1 MRTNNQNKE
10 TTDKG
15 QVSCRSKETTDKGQ
29 VSSRSKEAPDKEQAN
44 SPKAIVVTGLS
55 KQYPD
60 KTAVDNISFSVDKG
74 SIFSLLGVNGAG
86 KTTTIKMLCGLTRPT
101 GGEAYVL
108 SHDIHT
114 ELGEVKKLV
123 NISPQDTSVASRLT
137 VRENLEF
144 IAGIYGADRKKQR
157 EKADE
162 MIQYFHLQEV
172 ADRRAKVL
180 SGGWQRKLSIAMALI
195 TEPQIIF
202 LDEPTLGLDVL
213 ARRELWEVIRR
224 MKEKITIILTTHYME
239 EAESLSD
246 KVAVMVDGQIKAMGS
261 VEELKEQTGADNLEE
276 AFVRIAQETSVRIAQ
291 EAFVCIAQEGGARS

>member
-55 KQYPD
+55 RQYPD

-108 SHDIHT
+108 SHNIHT
-114 ELGEVKKLV
+114 ELDEVKKLV

-276 AFVRIAQETSVRIAQ
+276 AFVRIAQE
-291 EAFVCIAQEGGARS
+291 GGARS